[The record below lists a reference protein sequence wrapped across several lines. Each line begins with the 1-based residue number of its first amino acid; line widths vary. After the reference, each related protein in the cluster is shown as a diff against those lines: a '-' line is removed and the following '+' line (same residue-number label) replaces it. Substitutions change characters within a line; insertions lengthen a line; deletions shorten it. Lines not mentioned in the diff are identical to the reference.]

1 MKRKYI
7 SLLALSLVAT
17 ATSCGGITPD
27 TPDNPETPITPIS
40 INSVLEDLRKGF
52 KTTGTFKITESYF
65 VDSNY
70 QIPDTDLQTK
80 VTTYKFDL
88 TYQDNNDYTGLDRR
102 YYEVLTD
109 TNGQEY
115 DGYIMGEN
123 AFNYNGYAAL
133 KYLDY
138 DNTVV
143 TGLAVDTNEELIPYG
158 SNSLIN
164 PFRLIQRN
172 DLTQTSDGF
181 ELTNEKTNIIF
192 EGMFSLL
199 EGYQDNIT
207 YSTRLFNFT
216 ESTLNSASF
225 VSNNMDSKLS
235 STVATEQ
242 DRFHQTYIR
251 YNYKIDMDFSEI
263 GKANASDLIKE
274 KEDKAENEPL
284 KNALASMKASD
295 KITITH
301 RIVPYI
307 DGEYV
312 GEDTYLT
319 IYQLG
324 GQVGG
329 GIYSQSYT
337 LPPEQAYETPTQPTA
352 DDFFLR
358 IEDTNKRMRIYT
370 VNGTTGEFTQGG
382 FGFSHLDNTFYY
394 KEGCFDFSYLDANIF
409 NMNEDGSYSPTN
421 DNLPYIIRDIFMSTF
436 DTFTPIDSGYVTSVK
451 IYVNDDETCIDR
463 IEVNYEDH
471 VGYSGLFEI
480 TFSDLGSSKT
490 PFDIVIAE

>member
-17 ATSCGGITPD
+17 ATSCGGTTPD
-27 TPDNPETPITPIS
+27 TPDNPDTPITPIS

-52 KTTGTFKITESYF
+52 KTTGTFEITESYF
-65 VDSNY
+65 DDSNY
-70 QIPDTDLQTK
+70 QIPDTVLETK

-88 TYQDNNDYTGLDRR
+88 TYQDNNNYTGLDRR

-143 TGLAVDTNEELIPYG
+143 TGLAVDSNEELIPYG

-181 ELTNEKTNIIF
+181 ELTNEKTNIVF

-207 YSTRLFNFT
+207 YSTRLFDFT
-216 ESTLNSASF
+216 DKTLNSASF
-225 VSNNMDSKLS
+225 VSKNMDSKLPT
-235 STVATEQ
+235 TVPTEEEPY
-242 DRFHQTYIR
+242 HQTYIR

-263 GKANASDLIKE
+263 GTANASDLIKVE
-274 KEDKAENEPL
+274 EDKAENEPL
-284 KNALASMKASD
+284 KNALASMNASD
-295 KITITH
+295 KITMTR
-301 RIVPYI
+301 RIVPYR

-329 GIYSQSYT
+329 GIYSQAYT
-337 LPPEQAYETPTQPTA
+337 LPPEQAYETPTKATA
-352 DDFFLR
+352 SDFFLR

-370 VNGTTGEFTQGG
+370 VNETTGEFTQGG
-382 FGFSHLDNTFYY
+382 YSNLDNMFYY
-394 KEGCFDFSYLDANIF
+394 KESCFDFSYLDANIF
-409 NMNEDGSYSPTN
+409 NMNDDGSYSPTD
-421 DNLPYIIRDIFMSTF
+421 DNLPYIIRNIFMSTF

-490 PFDIVIAE
+490 PFDLVIAE

>member
-1 MKRKYI
+1 
-7 SLLALSLVAT
+7 
-17 ATSCGGITPD
+17 
-27 TPDNPETPITPIS
+27 
-40 INSVLEDLRKGF
+40 
-52 KTTGTFKITESYF
+52 
-65 VDSNY
+65 
-70 QIPDTDLQTK
+70 
-80 VTTYKFDL
+80 
-88 TYQDNNDYTGLDRR
+88 
-102 YYEVLTD
+102 
-109 TNGQEY
+109 
-115 DGYIMGEN
+115 MGEN

-138 DNTVV
+138 NNTVV

-207 YSTRLFNFT
+207 YATRLFDFT
-216 ESTLNSASF
+216 DKTLNSASF
-225 VSNNMDSKLS
+225 VSNNMDSKLRT
-235 STVATEQ
+235 TVPTEEEPY
-242 DRFHQTYIR
+242 HQTYIR

-263 GKANASDLIKE
+263 GTANASNLIKVE
-274 KEDKAENEPL
+274 EDKAENEPL
-284 KNALASMKASD
+284 KNALASMNASD
-295 KITITH
+295 KITMTR

-329 GIYSQSYT
+329 GIYSQAYT
-337 LPPEQAYETPTQPTA
+337 LPPEQAYETPTQATA
-352 DDFFLR
+352 SDFFLR

-370 VNGTTGEFTQGG
+370 VNETTGEFTQGG
-382 FGFSHLDNTFYY
+382 YANLDNMFYY
-394 KEGCFDFSYLDANIF
+394 KEHKLLIF
-409 NMNEDGSYSPTN
+409 
-421 DNLPYIIRDIFMSTF
+421 
-436 DTFTPIDSGYVTSVK
+436 
-451 IYVNDDETCIDR
+451 
-463 IEVNYEDH
+463 
-471 VGYSGLFEI
+471 
-480 TFSDLGSSKT
+480 
-490 PFDIVIAE
+490 

>member
-17 ATSCGGITPD
+17 ATSCGGTTPD
-27 TPDNPETPITPIS
+27 TPDNPETPITPIH

-52 KTTGTFKITESYF
+52 KTTGTFEITESYF
-65 VDSNY
+65 DDSNY
-70 QIPDTDLQTK
+70 QIPDTVLETK

-88 TYQDNNDYTGLDRR
+88 TYQDNNNYTGLDRR

-207 YSTRLFNFT
+207 YSTRLFDFS
-216 ESTLNSASF
+216 EETLNSASF
-225 VSNNMDSKLS
+225 VSNNMDSKLRT
-235 STVATEQ
+235 TVPTEKEP
-242 DRFHQTYIR
+242 FYQTYIR

-263 GKANASDLIKE
+263 GTANASDLIKVE
-274 KEDKAENEPL
+274 EDKAENEPL
-284 KNALASMKASD
+284 KNALASMNASD
-295 KITITH
+295 KITMTR
-301 RIVPYI
+301 RIVPYR
-307 DGEYV
+307 DGKYV

-324 GQVGG
+324 GQEGG
-329 GIYSQSYT
+329 GIYSQAYT
-337 LPPEQAYETPTQPTA
+337 LPPDQAYETPTKATA
-352 DDFFLR
+352 SDFFLR
-358 IEDTNKRMRIYT
+358 IDDTDKRMRIYT
-370 VNGTTGEFTQGG
+370 VNETTGKFTQGG
-382 FGFSHLDNTFYY
+382 YANLDNMFYY
-394 KEGCFDFSYLDANIF
+394 DEGCFDFSFLNANIF
-409 NMNEDGSYSPTN
+409 NMNDDGSYSPTN
-421 DNLPYIIRDIFMSTF
+421 DNLPYIIRHIFMSTF
-436 DTFTPIDSGYVTSVK
+436 DTFTPIDSGYVKSVK

>member
-17 ATSCGGITPD
+17 ATSCGGTTPD
-27 TPDNPETPITPIS
+27 TPDDPDTPITPIS

-52 KTTGTFKITESYF
+52 KTTGTFEITESYF
-65 VDSNY
+65 DDSNY
-70 QIPDTDLQTK
+70 QIPDTDLETK

-115 DGYIMGEN
+115 DGYVMGEN

-138 DNTVV
+138 NNTVV
-143 TGLAVDTNEELIPYG
+143 TDLAVDTNEELIPYG

-207 YSTRLFNFT
+207 YATRLFDFT
-216 ESTLNSASF
+216 DKTLNSASF
-225 VSNNMDSKLS
+225 VSNNMDSKLRT
-235 STVATEQ
+235 TVPTEEEPY
-242 DRFHQTYIR
+242 HQTYIR

-263 GKANASDLIKE
+263 GTANASDLIKAE
-274 KEDKAENEPL
+274 EDKAENEPL
-284 KNALASMKASD
+284 KNALASMNASD
-295 KITITH
+295 KITMTR

-329 GIYSQSYT
+329 GIYSQAYT
-337 LPPEQAYETPTQPTA
+337 LPPDQAYKTPTQATA
-352 DDFFLR
+352 SDFFLR

-370 VNGTTGEFTQGG
+370 VNETTGKFTQGG
-382 FGFSHLDNTFYY
+382 YANLDNMFYY
-394 KEGCFDFSYLDANIF
+394 KD
-409 NMNEDGSYSPTN
+409 
-421 DNLPYIIRDIFMSTF
+421 DNLPYIIRNIFMSTF

>member
-17 ATSCGGITPD
+17 ATSCGGTTPD

-52 KTTGTFKITESYF
+52 KTTGTFEITESYF
-65 VDSNY
+65 DDSNY
-70 QIPDTDLQTK
+70 QIPDTVLETK

-88 TYQDNNDYTGLDRR
+88 TYQDNNNYTGLDRR

-143 TGLAVDTNEELIPYG
+143 TGLAVDSNEELIPYG

-225 VSNNMDSKLS
+225 VSNNMDSKLQ
-235 STVATEQ
+235 STIKIE
-242 DRFHQTYIR
+242 DLYHQTYIR

-263 GKANASDLIKE
+263 GTANASDLIKVE
-274 KEDKAENEPL
+274 EDKAENEPL
-284 KNALASMKASD
+284 KNALASMNASD
-295 KITITH
+295 KITMTR
-301 RIVPYI
+301 RIVPYR

-324 GQVGG
+324 GQEGG
-329 GIYSQSYT
+329 GIYSQAYT
-337 LPPEQAYETPTQPTA
+337 LPPDQAYETPTKATA
-352 DDFFLR
+352 SDFFLR
-358 IEDTNKRMRIYT
+358 IEDTDKRMRIYT
-370 VNGTTGEFTQGG
+370 VNETTGKFTQGG
-382 FGFSHLDNTFYY
+382 YANLDNMFYY
-394 KEGCFDFSYLDANIF
+394 DEGCFDFSFLNANIF
-409 NMNEDGSYSPTN
+409 NMNDDGSYSPTD

-436 DTFTPIDSGYVTSVK
+436 DTFTPIDSGYVKSVK

>member
-17 ATSCGGITPD
+17 ATSCGGTTPD
-27 TPDNPETPITPIS
+27 TPDDPDTPITPIS

-52 KTTGTFKITESYF
+52 KTTGTFEITESYF
-65 VDSNY
+65 DDSNY
-70 QIPDTDLQTK
+70 QIPDTDLETK

-115 DGYIMGEN
+115 DGYVMGEN

-143 TGLAVDTNEELIPYG
+143 TDLAVDTNEELIPYG

-172 DLTQTSDGF
+172 DLTQTGDGF

-207 YSTRLFNFT
+207 YSTRLFDFS
-216 ESTLNSASF
+216 EETLNGASF
-225 VSNNMDSKLS
+225 VSNNMDSKLRT
-235 STVATEQ
+235 TVPTEEEPY
-242 DRFHQTYIR
+242 HQTYIR

-263 GKANASDLIKE
+263 GTANASDLIKAE
-274 KEDKAENEPL
+274 EDKAENEPL
-284 KNALASMKASD
+284 KNALASMNASD
-295 KITITH
+295 KITMTR
-301 RIVPYI
+301 RIVPYR

-324 GQVGG
+324 GQEGG
-329 GIYSQSYT
+329 GIYSQAYT
-337 LPPEQAYETPTQPTA
+337 LPPDQAYETPTQATA
-352 DDFFLR
+352 SDFFLR
-358 IEDTNKRMRIYT
+358 IDDTNKRMRIYT
-370 VNGTTGEFTQGG
+370 VNETTGKFTQGG
-382 FGFSHLDNTFYY
+382 YANLDNMFYY
-394 KEGCFDFSYLDANIF
+394 KEGCFDFSFLNANIF
-409 NMNEDGSYSPTN
+409 NMNDDGSYSPTN
-421 DNLPYIIRDIFMSTF
+421 DNLPYIIRYIFMSTF

>member
-17 ATSCGGITPD
+17 ATSCGGTTPD
-27 TPDNPETPITPIS
+27 TPENPETPITPIS

-52 KTTGTFKITESYF
+52 KTTGTFEITESYF
-65 VDSNY
+65 DDSNY
-70 QIPDTDLQTK
+70 QIPDTDLETK
-80 VTTYKFDL
+80 ITTYKFDL
-88 TYQDNNDYTGLDRR
+88 TYQDSNDYTGLDRR

-115 DGYIMGEN
+115 DGYVMGEN

-207 YSTRLFNFT
+207 YSTRLFDFS
-216 ESTLNSASF
+216 EETLNSASF
-225 VSNNMDSKLS
+225 VSNNMDSKLRT
-235 STVATEQ
+235 TVPTEEEPY
-242 DRFHQTYIR
+242 HQTYIR

-263 GKANASDLIKE
+263 GTANASDLIKE
-274 KEDKAENEPL
+274 EDDKAENEPL
-284 KNALASMKASD
+284 KNALASMNASD
-295 KITITH
+295 KITMTR

-319 IYQLG
+319 IYQ
-324 GQVGG
+324 
-329 GIYSQSYT
+329 
-337 LPPEQAYETPTQPTA
+337 
-352 DDFFLR
+352 DR
-358 IEDTNKRMRIYT
+358 K
-370 VNGTTGEFTQGG
+370 
-382 FGFSHLDNTFYY
+382 
-394 KEGCFDFSYLDANIF
+394 
-409 NMNEDGSYSPTN
+409 
-421 DNLPYIIRDIFMSTF
+421 
-436 DTFTPIDSGYVTSVK
+436 SV
-451 IYVNDDETCIDR
+451 V
-463 IEVNYEDH
+463 
-471 VGYSGLFEI
+471 
-480 TFSDLGSSKT
+480 
-490 PFDIVIAE
+490 